1 MSKTDAA
8 LGRELMKDELD
19 TTSKYERMA
28 DMADNEGTA
37 EVIRDVA
44 DEEKV
49 HTGEGAAIVAANDP
63 RAKPA
68 MLEGVKEASEYIPRF
83 QEIFDSDEGL

>member
-1 MSKTDAA
+1 MTEKDAA
-8 LGRELMKDELD
+8 LGRRLMIDELK
-19 TTSKYERMA
+19 TTNLYEQMA
-28 DMADNEGTA
+28 DEADDEATA
-37 EVIRDVA
+37 DVIRDVA

-68 MLEGVKEASEYIPRF
+68 MKEGVKEAAEHIPSIQDVFDHFDEY
-83 QEIFDSDEGL
+83 